1 MPKKGKKTKIRKEII
16 QGLAIMSIL
25 LIVVLSTVIGLKYY
39 NDQMDSYENQAI
51 AYTKTVAEYID
62 GDRVLPYVE
71 SLEKDDYYY
80 DIQNYLNLVQKNTDI
95 LYYYVFVPCEDDLIY
110 VWDADNYEGA
120 CELGYHEEYMDGGKE
135 IVDKTLRKDPI
146 LKMKSTTD
154 KTYGYIGSVY
164 YPIFNSK
171 DEAIA
176 LVGLDI
182 SMQDVDRTIHIFIAI
197 IVMVV
202 VISILI
208 IMSLL
213 AMYINSR
220 VVDPIAV
227 LNKASKELVSNL
239 ENDRDFSVEVGTT
252 NEISELAD
260 SFGQMHIGIK
270 EYIDRLSKVT
280 AEKER
285 IGAELNI
292 ATKIQEAMLPSIFP
306 PFPEVEELDIY
317 ATMDPAKEVGGD
329 FYDFF
334 KIDNDHIGLV
344 IADVSGKGV
353 PAALFMVI
361 AKILIKDQALMGG
374 TPAEIL
380 ERVNDLL
387 CENNKVDM
395 FVTVWMGII
404 DVKTGDIIAANA
416 GHEFPA
422 IRRADG
428 NYELFKDKHG
438 FVVAGME
445 GMKYKDYEIKLEPG
459 DRLFV
464 YTDGVAEAT
473 NSENELFGTDRM
485 LEALNKNPGANCTE
499 TLVNVTEGINAF
511 VKEAPQFDDITML
524 CLEYR

>member
-1 MPKKGKKTKIRKEII
+1 
-16 QGLAIMSIL
+16 
-25 LIVVLSTVIGLKYY
+25 
-39 NDQMDSYENQAI
+39 
-51 AYTKTVAEYID
+51 
-62 GDRVLPYVE
+62 
-71 SLEKDDYYY
+71 
-80 DIQNYLNLVQKNTDI
+80 
-95 LYYYVFVPCEDDLIY
+95 
-110 VWDADNYEGA
+110 
-120 CELGYHEEYMDGGKE
+120 
-135 IVDKTLRKDPI
+135 
-146 LKMKSTTD
+146 
-154 KTYGYIGSVY
+154 
-164 YPIFNSK
+164 
-171 DEAIA
+171 
-176 LVGLDI
+176 
-182 SMQDVDRTIHIFIAI
+182 
-197 IVMVV
+197 
-202 VISILI
+202 
-208 IMSLL
+208 MSLL

-220 VVDPIAV
+220 VIDPIAV

-285 IGAELNI
+285 IGAELNV

-361 AKILIKDQALMGG
+361 AKTLIKDQALTGG

-422 IRRADG
+422 IRRAAG

-445 GMKYKDYEIKLEPG
+445 GMKYKDYEIKL
-459 DRLFV
+459 
-464 YTDGVAEAT
+464 
-473 NSENELFGTDRM
+473 
-485 LEALNKNPGANCTE
+485 
-499 TLVNVTEGINAF
+499 GIL
-511 VKEAPQFDDITML
+511 I
-524 CLEYR
+524 